1 VPGMPGGVFCVPGN
15 PSVGEFAVVAPV
27 GTIVDVLV
35 APVGTIVEVL
45 VPAAA
50 AAGGVA
56 DDGAV
61 VVVVPV
67 PVEAPVVPAVVCAWT
82 EAIVPV
88 LHRPAIS
95 SSKCV
100 FIIVSSASFA
110 TQSRAGHGRGARP
123 DRPGKNAF
131 VSARE
136 SASVQLVP
144 RMTITGLALVP
155 PPSAADLPKVTPEL
169 LASVLARYSRSNEG
183 LAAILSKVDV
193 NNPDASIDRI
203 LKFVDYGHAS
213 IGGLTGG
220 LAIALDGVSMWLAY
234 KIFEVA
240 QMADGQESSTRY
252 ITMDATNLPAAE
264 EVGIPSDLA
273 PRWRD
278 VLARAF
284 AAYHAEYAR
293 LDALA
298 TAEPQRVRVPA
309 DAKPAVVARLRKN
322 YALDRARYFVPFATR
337 TNLGLV
343 QSSRM
348 WSMTVK
354 HLDSL
359 PHPEARAAAKL
370 IRDELLKQSPRLM
383 RHSAG
388 EPSYEEQAR
397 QELATSLA
405 LGRER
410 LSAAALPDE
419 AWVHVERAAPP
430 WLGEMQ
436 PLAEALR
443 HRANR
448 YGQQGTATR
457 RMRVTFAWN
466 NLALAELR
474 DLNRHRTGNRYTPL
488 IQAGF
493 YLPPE
498 IDRRSHAAL
507 LDDQLALT
515 RELLERSSPA
525 YVYSLLLGAQT
536 PFEHS
541 THADKFIYEAEL
553 RTGMGAH
560 FRYAEHLS
568 AALKQF
574 FAQVPEARSWVVEGT
589 AEPE

>member
-1 VPGMPGGVFCVPGN
+1 M
-15 PSVGEFAVVAPV
+15 
-27 GTIVDVLV
+27 
-35 APVGTIVEVL
+35 
-45 VPAAA
+45 
-50 AAGGVA
+50 
-56 DDGAV
+56 
-61 VVVVPV
+61 
-67 PVEAPVVPAVVCAWT
+67 
-82 EAIVPV
+82 
-88 LHRPAIS
+88 R
-95 SSKCV
+95 
-100 FIIVSSASFA
+100 
-110 TQSRAGHGRGARP
+110 
-123 DRPGKNAF
+123 
-131 VSARE
+131 
-136 SASVQLVP
+136 
-144 RMTITGLALVP
+144 ITGLAIVP

-183 LAAILSKVDV
+183 IGAILSKVDV
-193 NNPDASIDRI
+193 ANPDASIDRI

-220 LAIALDGVSMWLAY
+220 LAVALDDVSMWLAY
-234 KIFEVA
+234 KIFEIA

-252 ITMDATNLPAAE
+252 ITMEATNVPSAE
-264 EVGIPSDLA
+264 ELGVPADLA
-273 PRWRD
+273 SRWRD
-278 VLARAF
+278 MIAHAF
-284 AAYHAEYAR
+284 SAYHAEYAQ
-293 LDALA
+293 LDARA
-298 TAEPQRVRVPA
+298 TAEPQRIRVPA
-309 DAKPAVVARLRKN
+309 EAKPAMVTRLRKN
-322 YALDRARYFVPFATR
+322 YALDRARYFIPFATR

-348 WSMTVK
+348 WATTVK

-359 PHPEARAAAKL
+359 PQPEARAAAKL

-383 RHSAG
+383 RHSAA
-388 EPSYEEQAR
+388 EKSYEEQAR
-397 QELATSLA
+397 QEFTASVA
-405 LGRER
+405 LGRAR
-410 LSAAALPDE
+410 LSSVALADE
-419 AWVHVERAAPP
+419 VWVHVDRATPP
-430 WLGEMQ
+430 WLPESQ
-436 PLAEALR
+436 PVAESLR

-466 NLALAELR
+466 NMALAELR

-498 IDRRSHAAL
+498 ILRAPHVAL
-507 LDDQLALT
+507 LAEQLELT
-515 RELLERSSPA
+515 RELLARESPA

-568 AALKQF
+568 AALREFMK
-574 FAQVPEARSWVVEGT
+574 QVPEARDWVVEGT